1 MVHLS
6 MGVSDMKK
14 FLINIAV
21 FFAIVAVVDF
31 SLGKV
36 FYWLQS
42 SEAKGRTQTEYYI
55 CNDLKED
62 ILVMGSSRATHHYV
76 AKMISDSLGVTCFNG
91 GQDGNGILLQY
102 GRWKMLSKHH
112 LPKVIIYDIE
122 PSFDLSPNDNRR
134 YIDRLKP
141 YAGDN
146 DVKDFVAGLYPLE
159 RYKLLSKMYRYNY
172 KFLEIASDCA
182 RPSDANSGYQPNY
195 NHIRQEQINKERNPE
210 KSKIGRI
217 DEVKMACLTK
227 LIDETQSKGI
237 KVVLVSSPYWKGYND
252 SDLSVIRKLAVEKG
266 VLFIDYADSEIRNN
280 SDWFADSM
288 HLNDEGAKVFTA
300 DLIGK
305 IRSFG
310 GV

>member
-1 MVHLS
+1 
-6 MGVSDMKK
+6 MKK

-102 GRWKMLSKHH
+102 GRWKMISKHH

-122 PSFDLSPNDNRR
+122 PSFDLMVDDNSR

-141 YAGDN
+141 YSIDR
-146 DVKDFVAGLYPLE
+146 DVNKYIAELFPME
-159 RYKLLSKMYRYNY
+159 RFKMLSGCYLRYDSAVSGVYVNLGAY
-172 KFLEIASDCA
+172 YIAHDKA
-182 RPSDANSGYQPNY
+182 AVGY
-195 NHIRQEQINKERNPE
+195 HRGCSLIT
-210 KSKIGRI
+210 
-217 DEVKMACLTK
+217 ACLY
-227 LIDETQSKGI
+227 SKCKESPVFHCFYI
-237 KVVLVSSPYWKGYND
+237 STSTSILRRSRSIRTASSPP
-252 SDLSVIRKLAVEKG
+252 LA
-266 VLFIDYADSEIRNN
+266 
-280 SDWFADSM
+280 
-288 HLNDEGAKVFTA
+288 
-300 DLIGK
+300 
-305 IRSFG
+305 
-310 GV
+310 